1 MEMSGLITVLS
12 AVVLMLLLWGFFARS
27 YLMEAKKR
35 LTEQWQA
42 IVAGLNKRHDLMPNL
57 VETVRMYT
65 NNQEEILAELI
76 AVRQRTMRL
85 PRLDAEKIEWEH
97 KLSQL
102 VNRLID
108 FGRTMQD
115 LSMDTNFLELRK
127 ETADLE
133 ESIAS
138 HTEHYNEMVRAY
150 NELIVKTW
158 MKPWSKMLGYKPKN
172 IFEMEK

>member
-1 MEMSGLITVLS
+1 MSGLITVLS
-12 AVVLMLLLWGFFARS
+12 AVVLLVLLWLFFARS
-27 YLMEAKKR
+27 YLSEAKKR
-35 LTEQWQA
+35 LAEQWQA

-57 VETVRMYT
+57 IETVRMYT

-85 PRLDAEKIEWEH
+85 PRLDAEKFEWEH

-138 HTEHYNEMVRAY
+138 HTEHYNELVRAY
-150 NELIVKTW
+150 NELLGRVW
-158 MKPWSKMLGYKPKN
+158 LKPWAKLLGYKPKN